1 MPYGAR
7 SQSRLFVEK
16 PVDNVENLEK
26 IGRNGK
32 MAEKF
37 RYMKPEELA
46 AEIKSG
52 GPHGAYI
59 FLGDED
65 YLKRHYLSEIY
76 KSIMS
81 AEGLELFNYG
91 KISFSAVSGG
101 RDAGFTALA
110 SSLSSFPMG
119 QERRLTEIHDLAID
133 GLPASALDMLCENLK
148 AADETNIAILC
159 LRKNEWT
166 FDYKTENSQE
176 FKKLS
181 AVAKL
186 VRFDI
191 QSKPKLK
198 TWAARHLSRE
208 GVRASDAAL
217 DILADM
223 CSLEMSVIA
232 EETAK
237 LCFYAHGSG
246 KTEITE
252 SDVRSVVSQAVT
264 TEAPPFAMLEAAQKW
279 SISDMYAVAATAR
292 DLREEPVAL
301 VAKLG
306 KILSDMLRVKAG
318 LEAGLT
324 NAQIAKETKMK
335 EYSVSKYAAAVAKAP
350 ISKLE
355 ESVRLACETDAALKS
370 TQTDGYVLVD
380 MLIARIYTPRSLL
393 C

>member
-1 MPYGAR
+1 
-7 SQSRLFVEK
+7 
-16 PVDNVENLEK
+16 
-26 IGRNGK
+26 

-52 GPHGAYI
+52 GLRGAYI

-65 YLKRHYLSEIY
+65 YLKRHYLSEVY

-101 RDAGFTALA
+101 RDAGFSALA

-119 QERRLTEIHDLAID
+119 QERRLTEIHDLAVD

-181 AVAKL
+181 AAAKL

-252 SDVRSVVSQAVT
+252 SDVRSVVSQAVA

-318 LEAGLT
+318 LEAGMT
-324 NAQIAKETKMK
+324 TAQIAKETKMK

-370 TQTDGYVLVD
+370 TQTDGYVLLD
-380 MLIARIYTPRSLL
+380 MLIAKIYTPRSLL

>member
-1 MPYGAR
+1 M
-7 SQSRLFVEK
+7 EK
-16 PVDNVENLEK
+16 PVDIVENLEK
-26 IGRNGK
+26 TGRNGK
-32 MAEKF
+32 VAEKF
-37 RYMKPEELA
+37 RYMRPEELA

-52 GPHGAYI
+52 GLRGAYV

-81 AEGLELFNYG
+81 ADGLELFNYG
-91 KISFSAVSGG
+91 KISFSPVSGG
-101 RDAGFTALA
+101 RDAGFSALA

-119 QERRLTEIHDLAID
+119 QERRLTEIRDLAVD

-148 AADETNIAILC
+148 AADETNIAVLC

-186 VRFDI
+186 VRFDT

-198 TWAARHLSRE
+198 AWAARHLSRE
-208 GVRASDAAL
+208 GVGASDAAL
-217 DILADM
+217 DILVDM

-232 EETAK
+232 GETAK
-237 LCFYAHGSG
+237 LCFYAHGNG
-246 KTEITE
+246 KSEITA
-252 SDVRSVVSQAVT
+252 SDVRSVVSQAVA

-279 SISDMYAVAATAR
+279 SIADMYAVMATAR

-306 KILSDMLRVKAG
+306 KILCDMLRVKAG
-318 LEAGLT
+318 LEAGMT
-324 NAQIAKETKMK
+324 PAQIAKETKMK

-355 ESVRLACETDAALKS
+355 DSVRLACETDAALKS
-370 TQTDGYVLVD
+370 TQTDGYVLID
-380 MLIARIYTPRSLL
+380 MLIAGIYTPRSLL

>member
-1 MPYGAR
+1 
-7 SQSRLFVEK
+7 
-16 PVDNVENLEK
+16 
-26 IGRNGK
+26 

-37 RYMKPEELA
+37 RYMKPEELS

-52 GPHGAYI
+52 GLRGAYV

-65 YLKRHYLSEIY
+65 YLKRHYLSEVY
-76 KSIMS
+76 KSIMN

-119 QERRLTEIHDLAID
+119 QERRLTEIHDLAVD
-133 GLPASALDMLCENLK
+133 GLPSSALDMLCENLR

-159 LRKNEWT
+159 LRKNEWI

-176 FKKLS
+176 FRKLS

-198 TWAARHLSRE
+198 AWAARHLSRE
-208 GVRASDAAL
+208 GVSASDAAL

-324 NAQIAKETKMK
+324 NAQIAKETKLK

-370 TQTDGYVLVD
+370 TQTDGYVLLD

>member
-208 GVRASDAAL
+208 GVRASDATL

-246 KTEITE
+246 KIEITE
-252 SDVRSVVSQAVT
+252 SDVRAVVSQAVT

>member
-76 KSIMS
+76 KSIMI